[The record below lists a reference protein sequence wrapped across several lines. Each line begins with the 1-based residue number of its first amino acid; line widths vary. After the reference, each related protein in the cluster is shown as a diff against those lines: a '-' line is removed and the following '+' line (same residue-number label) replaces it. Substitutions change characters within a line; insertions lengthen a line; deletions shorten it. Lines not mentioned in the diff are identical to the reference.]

1 MSASVE
7 NSGGTRRRQRGRA
20 RRAPMSEIN
29 VTPFVD
35 VMLVLLIIFM
45 VTAPLLATGVA
56 IELPKTEA
64 KQLQTGKDPLTIT
77 IDSKGKIFLGSE
89 EKKPLALEQLVTKL
103 RAIAKGGY
111 SEPIY
116 VRGDRQIDYGRVMQ
130 VMGRISE
137 AGFKRVSLVTDSQGS

>member
-20 RRAPMSEIN
+20 RHAPMSEIN

-64 KQLQTGKDPLTIT
+64 KQLQTGKEPLTIT

-89 EKKPLALEQLVTKL
+89 DKKPLALEQLVTKL